1 MPGTLADKLAS
12 PQTPMSSS
20 RSAMDMECSMTSM
33 TTPKWQRGD
42 VQEDVQT
49 VHEDKG
55 LFGDDDY
62 NNMSL
67 DKYGDVPTSVPL
79 SWSTSESELRAS
91 ESDGNRGELLPA
103 QSILQPVRRSSTG
116 KRSYKETDYSLA
128 LRQALYEK
136 DELVNKLKSRL
147 RQLKLTHQQE
157 QDKLQRQLSEIQ
169 RSAQLELEEHKSRVA
184 TLEKIMNE
192 RETMYQQECKRLH
205 EEIHINRETAASL
218 ERTMNERETMYQQE
232 CAKLHEK
239 IRVNHETAASQHKTD
254 MEDLHKQFEVEMN
267 NWVEKLSASSHLNLT
282 HLMEQRDREL
292 DEKVR
297 KIEESM
303 QAAKE
308 SEMANLEQR
317 YARHERQVTTKCP
330 IHPVSPSRPNNDFS
344 ELPARTTSQMQ
355 SKAAQ
360 RYAHYERQATTRS
373 PTRLASLPCSTTDFD
388 EPSMHTTPLRQSKA
402 APRHSTVTPNLDV
415 IKRLKKRRGFSRRSH
430 LVGIRVEEDEPEIL
444 RTSTTERETPMS
456 PSHDND
462 QYQASTMIDAVTK
475 GVEAALRSILANG
488 QALPKLKRTPRSRR
502 TEDHEVRAQRDLEAS
517 WQRDFCL
524 DEVRRLFKEKFNFVH
539 DTEFIGYESA
549 DPRDVHAYEYEDGPS
564 PDVGSP
570 IFDLMRG
577 PSSAWNGAI
586 IDNLLRALQTRCKD
600 ENWPIHRSDAYLRSL
615 IVDRY
620 RRLRTVWRNAQ
631 PKLTGKGVLEMPAET
646 ESRLV
651 AAREALLKA
660 NRQTTCRR
668 NKYRR
673 RMAVVENLAKL
684 KAEENKDDADAWKW
698 LKDLTTTLGEHGMSS
713 EESGIENEVEVVLR
727 VKTLPWRRSVEREL
741 DLIDLQR
748 LLDDDIFAPQ
758 GARPLRRIRAP
769 GNPVSTRPVVKGLP
783 TALYDRAWI
792 AELSQRQMEAL
803 HIANVSFPWMK
814 VAVS

>member
-1 MPGTLADKLAS
+1 MTTEHELPMPGTLADKLAS

-33 TTPKWQRGD
+33 TTPKRQRGD

-67 DKYGDVPTSVPL
+67 DKYSDVPTSVPL
-79 SWSTSESELRAS
+79 SWSTSESELQAS

-205 EEIHINRETAASL
+205 EEIRINRETAASL
-218 ERTMNERETMYQQE
+218 ERTMNERET
-232 CAKLHEK
+232 
-239 IRVNHETAASQHKTD
+239 
-254 MEDLHKQFEVEMN
+254 VEMN

-292 DEKVR
+292 DEK
-297 KIEESM
+297 
-303 QAAKE
+303 AAKE

-317 YARHERQVTTKCP
+317 YARREHQATTKCP

-373 PTRLASLPCSTTDFD
+373 PTRLASLPRSTTDFD

-415 IKRLKKRRGFSRRSH
+415 IKRSH

-444 RTSTTERETPMS
+444 RTSTTEWETPMS

-564 PDVGSP
+564 PDVDSP

-631 PKLTGKGVLEMPAET
+631 PKLTGKGVLETPAET

-660 NRQTTCRR
+660 NRQTTRRR
-668 NKYRR
+668 NS
-673 RMAVVENLAKL
+673 VENLAKL
-684 KAEENKDDADAWKW
+684 KAEENEDDADAWKW

-792 AELSQRQMEAL
+792 AELSQRQLEAL

>member
-1 MPGTLADKLAS
+1 M
-12 PQTPMSSS
+12 
-20 RSAMDMECSMTSM
+20 
-33 TTPKWQRGD
+33 PKWQRGD
-42 VQEDVQT
+42 VQEDIQT

-55 LFGDDDY
+55 LFGDNDY

-67 DKYGDVPTSVPL
+67 DKYK
-79 SWSTSESELRAS
+79 
-91 ESDGNRGELLPA
+91 SDGNQGELLPA
-103 QSILQPVRRSSTG
+103 QSILQPVHHSSTG

-136 DELVNKLKSRL
+136 DKLVNKLKSQL
-147 RQLKLTHQQE
+147 CQLKLTHQQE

-169 RSAQLELEEHKSRVA
+169 QSAQLELEEHKSRVA

-192 RETMYQQECKRLH
+192 CETMYQQECKRLH

-218 ERTMNERETMYQQE
+218 ERTMNECETMYQQE

-239 IRVNHETAASQHKTD
+239 ICVNHETAALQHKTD
-254 MEDLHKQFEVEMN
+254 MEDLHKQFEACVEMN
-267 NWVEKLSASSHLNLT
+267 NWVEKLSASSHPNLT
-282 HLMEQRDREL
+282 HLMEQRDQEL

-317 YARHERQVTTKCP
+317 YACREHQATTKCP

-344 ELPARTTSQMQ
+344 ELPVHTTSQMQ

-360 RYAHYERQATTRS
+360 RYAHYEHQ
-373 PTRLASLPCSTTDFD
+373 
-388 EPSMHTTPLRQSKA
+388 
-402 APRHSTVTPNLDV
+402 
-415 IKRLKKRRGFSRRSH
+415 
-430 LVGIRVEEDEPEIL
+430 EDEPEIPC
-444 RTSTTERETPMS
+444 TSTTEWETPMS
-456 PSHDND
+456 PSHNND
-462 QYQASTMIDAVTK
+462 QYQASTMINTVTK

-488 QALPKLKRTPRSRR
+488 QALPKLKHTPQSRQ
-502 TEDHEVRAQRDLEAS
+502 TEDHEVRAQRDLKAS
-517 WQRDFCL
+517 WQHDFCL
-524 DEVRRLFKEKFNFVH
+524 DKVHRLFKEKFNFVH

-549 DPRDVHAYEYEDGPS
+549 DPRDVHAYEYEDGLS
-564 PDVGSP
+564 PDVDSP
-570 IFDLMRG
+570 IFDLMCS

-600 ENWPIHRSDAYLRSL
+600 ENWPIHWSDAYLRSL

-631 PKLTGKGVLEMPAET
+631 PKLTGKGVLETPAET

-660 NRQTTCRR
+660 NCRMTRRR
-668 NKYRR
+668 NKYCQQ
-673 RMAVVENLAKL
+673 MAVIENLAKL
-684 KAEENKDDADAWKW
+684 KVEENKDDADAWKW
-698 LKDLTTTLGEHGMSS
+698 LKDLTTTLGKHGMSS
-713 EESGIENEVEVVLR
+713 EESGIKNEVEVVLH
-727 VKTLPWRRSVEREL
+727 VKTLPWHRSVEREL

-758 GARPLRRIRAP
+758 GAQPL
-769 GNPVSTRPVVKGLP
+769 
-783 TALYDRAWI
+783 
-792 AELSQRQMEAL
+792 
-803 HIANVSFPWMK
+803 
-814 VAVS
+814 